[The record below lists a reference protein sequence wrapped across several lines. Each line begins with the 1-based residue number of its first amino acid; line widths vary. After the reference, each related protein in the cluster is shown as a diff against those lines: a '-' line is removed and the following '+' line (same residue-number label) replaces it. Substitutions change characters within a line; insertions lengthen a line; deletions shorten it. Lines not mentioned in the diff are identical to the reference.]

1 MLGQIKYS
9 PLGDFVRD
17 KDGVQLT
24 TRLTGDN
31 KNPSMGS
38 RAEPG
43 RVEAASLLSP
53 GNPSS
58 PSLLCLLVV
67 IVGGWKQLIR
77 TSKAR
82 AGQFLIISVSSH
94 CSLLTHPD
102 K

>member
-1 MLGQIKYS
+1 MLLGQIKYS

-38 RAEPG
+38 RAG
-43 RVEAASLLSP
+43 EAASLLSP

>member
-1 MLGQIKYS
+1 
-9 PLGDFVRD
+9 
-17 KDGVQLT
+17 
-24 TRLTGDN
+24 
-31 KNPSMGS
+31 MGS
-38 RAEPG
+38 SSQHGSLVTIKIRQWGAG
-43 RVEAASLLSP
+43 QGEAASLLSP

>member
-31 KNPSMGS
+31 KNPSMG
-38 RAEPG
+38 AG
-43 RVEAASLLSP
+43 QGEAASLLSP